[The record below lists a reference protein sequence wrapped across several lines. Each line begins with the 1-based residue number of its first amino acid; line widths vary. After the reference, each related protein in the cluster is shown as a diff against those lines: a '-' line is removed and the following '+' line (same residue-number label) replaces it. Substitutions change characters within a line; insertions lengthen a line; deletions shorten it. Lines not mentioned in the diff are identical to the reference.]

1 MSILTDALK
10 RLLAG
15 DQPLT
20 ASAFTLNQRTHLEQF
35 ARETRLIELNKQ
47 GRSTV
52 YRVINRQ
59 SVINYLRQLHPLD
72 DVSLPADIPSRSRNI
87 GTDRNSKTGQTGH
100 DCWYLLMKAWD
111 SEVVWQNDNDA
122 MHPAELTERFGV
134 AALQVSVGDSL
145 GLRSE
150 LACPERS
157 PRGCWQ
163 CNRPL
168 LLVENQALFNQCD
181 WLPQG
186 FNGCLAYY
194 AGQLSDVLLQWLSE
208 QKRTDDVI
216 LFPDYDGT
224 GLSNYARLA
233 NSLHPDSRLHFY
245 WLPDWENKLAT
256 FGNSEIWLKTRVQF
270 ENAFEKLSAMNALND
285 DLIKLGH
292 LSQHHGKVLEQ
303 ESIWL

>member
-10 RLLAG
+10 RLLAS

-35 ARETRLIELNKQ
+35 AHETRLIELNKQ

-87 GTDRNSKTGQTGH
+87 GTDRNSKIGQTGH

-122 MHPAELTERFGV
+122 MHPTELTGRFGV
-134 AALQVSVGDSL
+134 AALKISA
-145 GLRSE
+145 GLSSGH
-150 LACPERS
+150 ACPELSR
-157 PRGCWQ
+157 RGWQ
-163 CNRPL
+163 CNRAL
-168 LLVENQALFNQCD
+168 LFVENQALFNQCD
-181 WLPQG
+181 WLPQD
-186 FNGCLAYY
+186 FKGCLAYY
-194 AGQLSDVLLQWLSE
+194 AGQLSEVLLQWLSE
-208 QKRTDDVI
+208 QKRTNEVI
-216 LFPDYDGT
+216 LFPDYDGI
-224 GLSNYARLA
+224 GLTNYARLA
-233 NSLHPDSRLHFY
+233 YSLHPDSILHFY
-245 WLPDWENKLAT
+245 WLPDWENKLAK
-256 FGNSEIWLKTRVQF
+256 FGNAEIWLKTRVQF
-270 ENAFEKLSAMNALND
+270 ENAFKKLSAINALNA

-292 LSQHHGKVLEQ
+292 LSQYHGKALEQ

>member
-59 SVINYLRQLHPLD
+59 SVFNYLRQLHPLD
-72 DVSLPADIPSRSRNI
+72 DVSLPTDIPSRSRNI

-111 SEVVWQNDNDA
+111 SDVVWQNDHDA

-134 AALQVSVGDSL
+134 AALR
-145 GLRSE
+145 LRS
-150 LACPERS
+150 
-157 PRGCWQ
+157 GQTWQ
-163 CNRPL
+163 CNRLL

-208 QKRTDDVI
+208 QKRTNEVI
-216 LFPDYDGT
+216 LFPDYDGI
-224 GLSNYARLA
+224 GLTNYARLT
-233 NSLHPDSRLHFY
+233 NSLHPDSTLHFY

-256 FGNSEIWLKTRVQF
+256 FGNAEIWLKTRVQF

-292 LSQHHGKVLEQ
+292 LSQHHGKALEQ

>member
-15 DQPLT
+15 GQPLT

-111 SEVVWQNDNDA
+111 SNVVWQNDNDA

-134 AALQVSVGDSL
+134 AALQVSAGDSL
-145 GLRSE
+145 RLRS
-150 LACPERS
+150 
-157 PRGCWQ
+157 GQTWQ

-168 LLVENQALFNQCD
+168 MLVENQALFDRCD

-194 AGQLSDVLLQWLSE
+194 AGQLSEVLLQWLSE
-208 QKRTDDVI
+208 QKRTNEVI
-216 LFPDYDGT
+216 LFPDYDGI
-224 GLSNYARLA
+224 GLTNYARLA
-233 NSLHPDSRLHFY
+233 NSLHPDSTLHFY

-256 FGNSEIWLKTRVQF
+256 FGNAEIWLKTRVQF

-292 LSQHHGKVLEQ
+292 LSQHHGKALEQ

>member
-20 ASAFTLNQRTHLEQF
+20 ASAFTPSQRTNLEQF

-111 SEVVWQNDNDA
+111 SDVVWQNDNDV
-122 MHPAELTERFGV
+122 MYPAELTERFGV
-134 AALQVSVGDSL
+134 TALQISVGDSL
-145 GLRSE
+145 RLRS
-150 LACPERS
+150 
-157 PRGCWQ
+157 GQTWQ

-168 LLVENQALFNQCD
+168 LLVENQALFNQCN

-208 QKRTDDVI
+208 QKRTNEVI
-216 LFPDYDGT
+216 LFPDYDGI
-224 GLSNYARLA
+224 GLTNYARLVH
-233 NSLHPDSRLHFY
+233 SLHPDSTLHFY

-292 LSQHHGKVLEQ
+292 LSQHHGKALEQ
-303 ESIWL
+303 EAIWL

>member
-10 RLLAG
+10 RLLASE
-15 DQPLT
+15 QPLT

-59 SVINYLRQLHPLD
+59 SVLNYLRQRHPLD

-87 GTDRNSKTGQTGH
+87 GTDRNSKAGQTGH
-100 DCWYLLMKAWD
+100 SCYYLLMKAWN
-111 SEVVWQNDNDA
+111 SEVVWQNDNDV

-134 AALQVSVGDSL
+134 AALKIS
-145 GLRSE
+145 SE
-150 LACPERS
+150 QA
-157 PRGCWQ
+157 WQ
-163 CNRPL
+163 CNSPL

-181 WLPQG
+181 WLLQD

-194 AGQLSDVLLQWLSE
+194 AGQLSDVLLHWLSK
-208 QKRTDDVI
+208 QKRTNEVI
-216 LFPDYDGT
+216 LFPDYDGI

-233 NSLHPDSRLHFY
+233 HSLHLDSTLNFY
-245 WLPDWENKLAT
+245 WLPDWEYKLAT
-256 FGNSEIWLKTRVQF
+256 FGNAEIWLKTRVQF

-292 LSQHHGKVLEQ
+292 LSQHHGKALEQ